1 MKTLFITEWFMPDV
15 GGSITIYDNVYR
27 KYGPGDI
34 FVLTRITKGCK
45 DYDKKSGISTYRI
58 PYITSVI
65 LKPESLLIYIGFFI
79 YAVFLILV
87 KRIKVIHCD
96 QVLRAGLVAFLVHKI
111 LRIPY
116 VIYAHGEEITLRA
129 LYNRN
134 AMKRIYN
141 AASLVIANSNNT
153 KNLLSNLGVERSK
166 IEVIYPG
173 VDTVKFNPE
182 LDHFALKKRY
192 SIESNPVLLTVG
204 RLEKRKGH
212 DMVIKSLPTVLKKI
226 PNLVYLIA
234 GKGKEEDRLKSL
246 VQELHLEK
254 NVIFAGEI
262 DYDELPLYYCSC
274 DVFIMAN
281 RELKD
286 GNIEGFGIVFIEA
299 AACGKPVIAGDSGG
313 AREAVMDGVTGFV
326 VNPNDIKSISEKIIT
341 LLENS
346 SMSEQMG
353 SKGRRRVE
361 SEFDWDEY
369 YRKTKLLEKEIVR

>member
-27 KYGPGDI
+27 KYDPKDI
-34 FVLTRITKGCK
+34 FVLTRVTKGCK
-45 DYDKKSGISTYRI
+45 DYDKKSEIPTYRI
-58 PYITSVI
+58 PHITSVL
-65 LKPESLLIYIGFFI
+65 LKPESLLLYIGFFI
-79 YAVFLILV
+79 YALFLIVV
-87 KRIKVIHCD
+87 KRIKIIHCD
-96 QVLRAGLVAFLVHKI
+96 QVLRAGLVAFLANKL

-116 VIYAHGEEITLRA
+116 VVYAHGEEITLRT

-141 AASLVIANSNNT
+141 AASLVIANSSNT
-153 KNLLSNLGVERSK
+153 RNLLSNLGVKRSK

-173 VDTVKFNPE
+173 VDIVKFNPG

-234 GKGKEEDRLKSL
+234 GKGKEGGCLKSL

-299 AACGKPVIAGDSGG
+299 AACAKPVIAGDSGG
-313 AREAVMDGVTGFV
+313 AREAVTDGVTGFV
-326 VNPNDIKSISEKIIT
+326 VDPNDTKSISGKIIA
-341 LLENS
+341 LLENPA
-346 SMSEQMG
+346 MSKQMG
-353 SKGRRRVE
+353 SKGCKRVQ
-361 SEFDWDEY
+361 SEFGWDEY
-369 YRKTKLLEKEIVR
+369 RRKVKSLEKRL

>member
-27 KYGPGDI
+27 KYDSRDI
-34 FVLTRITKGCK
+34 FVLTRVTKGCK
-45 DYDKKSGISTYRI
+45 NYDKKSGIPTYRI
-58 PYITSVI
+58 PHITSVL

-79 YAVFLILV
+79 YALFLIIV

-96 QVLRAGLVAFLVHKI
+96 QVLRAGLVAFLVNKI

-116 VIYAHGEEITLRA
+116 VIYAHGEEITLRT

-141 AASLVIANSNNT
+141 AASLIIANSNNT
-153 KNLLSNLGVERSK
+153 KNLLLNLGVERSK

-173 VDTVKFNPE
+173 VDTVKFNPG
-182 LDHFALKKRY
+182 LDHFAVKKRY

-212 DMVIKSLPTVLKKI
+212 DMVIKSLPTVLKRI

-254 NVIFAGEI
+254 NVIFTGEI
-262 DYDELPLYYCSC
+262 GYDALPLYYGGC

-286 GNIEGFGIVFIEA
+286 RNIEGFGIVFIEA

-313 AREAVMDGVTGFV
+313 AREAVMDGATGFV
-326 VNPNDIKSISEKIIT
+326 VNPNDTKSISEKIIA
-341 LLENS
+341 LLENPT
-346 SMSEQMG
+346 MSKQMG
-353 SKGRRRVE
+353 SEGRKRVR
-361 SEFDWDEY
+361 FGFNWDEY
-369 YRKTKLLEKEIVR
+369 YRKTKSLEKKF